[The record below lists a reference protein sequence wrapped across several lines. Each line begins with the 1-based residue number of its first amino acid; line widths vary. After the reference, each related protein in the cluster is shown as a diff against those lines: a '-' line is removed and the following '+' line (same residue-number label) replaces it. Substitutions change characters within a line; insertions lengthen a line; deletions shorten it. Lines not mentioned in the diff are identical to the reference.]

1 MTSKGETD
9 IIYKIFI
16 IDSENGISILETTF
30 KEFKKDKISNE
41 VIPGFF
47 KEINLIIDKIQE
59 AMAKGRRKEEMT
71 RVIESENST
80 IIIYFH
86 GISRILFCIIADADD
101 DIDKLVDVV
110 KKIATRFYKK
120 HQSDIDE
127 FRTTTEKGR
136 FQSITADIENLT
148 NGGKIAQIF
157 PKLLVVKNVLEKIY
171 SMGMI
176 NEEDLEIAINC
187 SGENSPLMIA
197 RATERTRNQVNEILR
212 KLEQLDII
220 TY

>member
-1 MTSKGETD
+1 
-9 IIYKIFI
+9 
-16 IDSENGISILETTF
+16 
-30 KEFKKDKISNE
+30 
-41 VIPGFF
+41 
-47 KEINLIIDKIQE
+47 
-59 AMAKGRRKEEMT
+59 MAKGRKKEEMT
-71 RVIESENST
+71 RIIESENST

-101 DIDKLVDVV
+101 DIDKLVDVI

-120 HQSDIDE
+120 HQSDLDE
-127 FRTTTEKGR
+127 FRTTTEKAR

-148 NGGKIAQIF
+148 NGGKIAEIF

-176 NEEDLEIAINC
+176 NEDDLKIAINC
-187 SGENSPLMIA
+187 SGDNSPLMIA

>member
-1 MTSKGETD
+1 
-9 IIYKIFI
+9 
-16 IDSENGISILETTF
+16 
-30 KEFKKDKISNE
+30 
-41 VIPGFF
+41 
-47 KEINLIIDKIQE
+47 
-59 AMAKGRRKEEMT
+59 MAKGKKKEEMT
-71 RVIESENST
+71 RIIESENST

-110 KKIATRFYKK
+110 KKIASRFYKK
-120 HQSDIDE
+120 HQSDIE
-127 FRTTTEKGR
+127 VFRNTTEKTR

-148 NGGKIAQIF
+148 NGGKIAEIF

-187 SGENSPLMIA
+187 SGENSPLMIE
-197 RATERTRNQVNEILR
+197 RVTERTRNQVNEILR

>member
-220 TY
+220 IY

>member
-1 MTSKGETD
+1 MTSKGETA
-9 IIYKIFI
+9 IIYKIFL

-30 KEFKKDKISNE
+30 KEFKRDKISNE

-59 AMAKGRRKEEMT
+59 AMAKGKRKEEMT

-101 DIDKLVDVV
+101 DIDKLVDVI

-120 HQSDIDE
+120 HQSDIDV
-127 FRTTTEKGR
+127 FRTTTEKTR

-148 NGGKIAQIF
+148 DGGKIAEIF